1 MRSLLVRDEREL
13 AVDRAGDRL
22 AYLVVSYGLLLIV
35 AYRAFVDGQPSWEL
49 LALVVAG
56 GVVGG
61 AHRVAQRTA
70 TREALLVVGLTIVA
84 AAVVALLVVVAG
96 RA

>member
-1 MRSLLVRDEREL
+1 MRSLLVRDERER

-22 AYLVVSYGLLLIV
+22 AYLFVSYGLLLIV

-56 GVVGG
+56 GIVGG
-61 AHRVAQRTA
+61 AYRIVRRTA
-70 TREALLVVGLTIVA
+70 TREALIVVGITILA
-84 AAVVALLVVVAG
+84 AAAVALLVVLAG

>member
-1 MRSLLVRDEREL
+1 MRSLLARDEREM

-35 AYRAFVDGQPSWEL
+35 AYRAFVDGQSSWEL
-49 LALVVAG
+49 LALVVLG
-56 GVVGG
+56 GAVGG
-61 AHRVAQRTA
+61 GYRIAQRTA
-70 TREALLVVGLTIVA
+70 TRDALVVAGITIVA

>member
-1 MRSLLVRDEREL
+1 MRSLLARDEREL

-56 GVVGG
+56 GIVGG
-61 AHRVAQRTA
+61 AYRVVRRTA
-70 TREALLVVGLTIVA
+70 TREALLVVGITILA
-84 AAVVALLVVVAG
+84 AAAVALLVVVAG

>member
-1 MRSLLVRDEREL
+1 MRSLLARDEREA
-13 AVDRAGDRL
+13 AVDDAADRL
-22 AYLVVSYGLLLIV
+22 AYLVLSYGLLLIV

-61 AHRVAQRTA
+61 AYRISRRTA
-70 TREALLVVGLTIVA
+70 TREALIVVGITILA
-84 AAVVALLVVVAG
+84 AAIVALLVAVAG